1 MAFFC
6 FWLLCESVSCELF
19 SSAERLHRCGSGAV
33 SKTVCMLTCDYC
45 LFLFQPDDTVNV
57 AIEKI
62 NALLETFLG
71 ISDTELGKVSV
82 NLQHHIR
89 MYLMLYKTLYMIQRT
104 VQYSEILQ

>member
-1 MAFFC
+1 
-6 FWLLCESVSCELF
+6 
-19 SSAERLHRCGSGAV
+19 
-33 SKTVCMLTCDYC
+33 MLTCDYC